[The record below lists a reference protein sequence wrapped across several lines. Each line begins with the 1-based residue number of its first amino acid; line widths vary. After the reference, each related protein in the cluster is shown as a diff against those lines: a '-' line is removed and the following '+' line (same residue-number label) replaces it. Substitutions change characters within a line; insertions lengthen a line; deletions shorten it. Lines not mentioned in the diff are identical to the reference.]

1 MGTIKERG
9 AAEAAPQ
16 GLMEERCPQPMS
28 SPGLHVFADFVSPR
42 RVPSSLVRR
51 TSWPATH
58 LGWRLSVELWGV
70 MP

>member
-28 SPGLHVFADFVSPR
+28 SPGLHVFADFRFAASRP
-42 RVPSSLVRR
+42 LL
-51 TSWPATH
+51 TGEEDLA
-58 LGWRLSVELWGV
+58 
-70 MP
+70 